1 MKTQNTHIS
10 HEEVDG
16 LLPWYVNGTLSP
28 TERGAVEEHLADC
41 IACAEEVRQLERIAD
56 AVQDEIPT
64 PLITVPDGARLNE
77 LLDADTSSRSRRAP
91 AYLAAAALAAAVF
104 AGILILADSTNRVA
118 DPVLFETATATATA
132 PGAEALT
139 DYVFDIEFAAGV
151 AAREHP
157 ALLESMGVRDAVT
170 TSGSAAVRGI
180 VSLPAASMTELQSIA
195 DSMAARDEI
204 DSVRIVAVQ
213 LPVRAEP

>member
-64 PLITVPDGARLNE
+64 PLVTVPDGARLNE

-91 AYLAAAALAAAVF
+91 AYLAAAALAAAMF

-118 DPVLFETATATATA
+118 DPVLFETATAT
-132 PGAEALT
+132 GAEALT

-157 ALLESMGVRDAVT
+157 ALLESMGVRDAVA